1 MSKIAARIVF
11 LVWGVMAFR
20 EEACLVPWQIWR
32 LENLTDK
39 LTSRKFAKLWN
50 REKMKQISFERYIW
64 MIAKTEIAN
73 DSKIRLRFENLTGK
87 KTIRKF
93 VIVDKF
99 CNRYFLIFDTNAN
112 FQGVILFWCRWQILW
127 SLFSNKMQP

>member
-1 MSKIAARIVF
+1 MAFREKGH
-11 LVWGVMAFR
+11 LVPSLFWRSLEKMAFR
-20 EEACLVPWQIWR
+20 EEACLVPWQIR
-32 LENLTDK
+32 RFENLTDK

-50 REKMKQISFERYIW
+50 REKKKQISFERYIW

-93 VIVDKF
+93 VI
-99 CNRYFLIFDTNAN
+99 C
-112 FQGVILFWCRWQILW
+112 Q
-127 SLFSNKMQP
+127 

>member
-1 MSKIAARIVF
+1 MSIEEKFEKIESFFPNF
-11 LVWGVMAFR
+11 LTIAKIGRGPNDSSPEKPFR

-93 VIVDKF
+93 VI
-99 CNRYFLIFDTNAN
+99 C
-112 FQGVILFWCRWQILW
+112 Q
-127 SLFSNKMQP
+127 